1 MEARALLAV
10 VDRAIDDMKPR
21 GAIHEVIR
29 RVSTYGRNNSTN
41 TESTSTFSFAARVGN
56 MDNTGVQRMYVKL
69 KESISLKLIRLEIA
83 EEEEIAAPKK
93 PGLFNCFKK
102 KEEVKDKRFKLNWQA

>member
-1 MEARALLAV
+1 
-10 VDRAIDDMKPR
+10 
-21 GAIHEVIR
+21 
-29 RVSTYGRNNSTN
+29 
-41 TESTSTFSFAARVGN
+41 

-102 KEEVKDKRFKLNWQA
+102 KEEVKDKRFKLNWQASYTENRSIFTPVYRLLGLNQLNREKSYSNSLNRSSITNGTVGSG